1 MDIDLATIL
10 LPETPILEI
19 AIRGTITYLAIFLL
33 LRYFRR
39 GIGGIANPDLLLI
52 VLVADAA
59 SNAMADDYRSVI
71 DGLLLVGVIV
81 LWAWTFDWLSY
92 RSAFFGRLVHPRPQP
107 LIENGELRRQ
117 NMRSE
122 LVTYEEL
129 MSQLRLHGLQDV
141 KQVRRAYVEGNG
153 RISILPMPG
162 EGGSDE
168 SQATEVDAAAS

>member
-19 AIRGTITYLAIFLL
+19 VIRGTITYLAIFLL

-92 RSAFFGRLVHPRPQP
+92 RSAFFGRLVHPQPQP
-107 LIENGELRRQ
+107 LIEDGELRRQ

-162 EGGSDE
+162 EGGSDRSSE
-168 SQATEVDAAAS
+168 GEADPTGL

>member
-10 LPETPILEI
+10 LPETPILETI
-19 AIRGTITYLAIFLL
+19 VRGTITYLAIFLL

-59 SNAMADDYRSVI
+59 QNAMADDYRSVA

-81 LWAWTFDWLSY
+81 VWAWLFDWLSY
-92 RSAFFGRLVHPRPQP
+92 RSPLFARLVHPQPLP
-107 LIENGELRRQ
+107 LIENGELQRQ
-117 NMRSE
+117 SMRSE

-141 KQVRRAYVEGNG
+141 SQVRRAYVEGNG

-162 EGGSDE
+162 EGGADGSAEGEGDP
-168 SQATEVDAAAS
+168 SRG

>member
-19 AIRGTITYLAIFLL
+19 VIRGTITYLAIFLL

-39 GIGGIANPDLLLI
+39 GVGGIANPDLLLI

-59 SNAMADDYRSVI
+59 QNAMADDYRSVA

-92 RSAFFGRLVHPRPQP
+92 RSALVGRLVHPRPLP
-107 LIENGELRRQ
+107 LIVDGELRRRQ
-117 NMRSE
+117 MRSE

-129 MSQLRLHGLQDV
+129 MSQLRLHGLNDV
-141 KQVRRAYVEGNG
+141 SQVRRAYVEGNG

-162 EGGSDE
+162 SGGSDSSPE
-168 SQATEVDAAAS
+168 DGADVAGA